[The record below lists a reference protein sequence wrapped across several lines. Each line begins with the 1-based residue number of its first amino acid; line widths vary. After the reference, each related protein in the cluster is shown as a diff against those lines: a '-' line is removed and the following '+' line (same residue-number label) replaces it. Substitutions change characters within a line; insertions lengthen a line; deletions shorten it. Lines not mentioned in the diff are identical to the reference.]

1 MNISSIGATLR
12 TASLIVLL
20 SASVSG
26 CYELQ
31 AAAGEAAL
39 MWKSEPIARVIADG
53 RTPPRLRRA
62 LRGVTAI
69 RAFATRGL
77 DLPDNGSYRSYV
89 ELDRRFVVWN
99 VVAAPEFSLLPQQ
112 WCYPF
117 VGCMAY
123 RGYFA
128 EHRAMRYAARLRAR
142 GLDVSVQGVAAYST
156 LGHFND
162 PILSS
167 MMGWSDV
174 ELASIIFHELTH
186 QKIFVANDSPF
197 DEGLATFVEREGV
210 RRWLA
215 AQGRH
220 GDLARYVRDQ
230 GRYREVTALLD
241 RTRAALRVLYAEP
254 LAPTVMRE
262 KKRAQFEALRESYR
276 TLAAGWGATAPF
288 RGWFREGLNNAD
300 LASVATYERCVP
312 GFSRQFAAS
321 GRNFVVFF
329 RRIRGIA
336 ALGRAARDQA
346 VCGAA
351 APGA

>member
-1 MNISSIGATLR
+1 MNLSSIGATLR

-20 SASVSG
+20 SASLSG

-39 MWKSEPIARVIADG
+39 LWRSEPIGRVIADQ
-53 RTPPRLRRA
+53 RTPTPVRRA

-69 RAFATRGL
+69 RAFATRDL
-77 DLPDNGSYRSYV
+77 DLPDNGSYRSYAD
-89 ELDRRFVVWN
+89 LDRRFVVWN
-99 VVAAPEFSLLPQQ
+99 VVATPEFSLSPKQ

-128 EHRAMRYAARLRAR
+128 ERSAVRYAAALRAR

-162 PILSS
+162 PILST

-174 ELASIIFHELTH
+174 QFASIIFHELTH
-186 QKIFVANDSPF
+186 QKIFVANDTAF

-210 RRWLA
+210 HRWLS
-215 AQGRH
+215 AQGRR

-230 GRYREVTALLD
+230 GRYQEVTALLG

-254 LAPTVMRE
+254 LAPDLMRE
-262 KKRAQFEALRESYR
+262 KKRAQFAALRESYHA
-276 TLAAGWGATAPF
+276 LAAGWGADAPF
-288 RGWFREGLNNAD
+288 RGWFRAGLSNAD

-312 GFSRQFAAS
+312 GFARQFAAS
-321 GRNFVVFF
+321 GRNFVRFF
-329 RRIRGIA
+329 RRIRKIA
-336 ALGRAARDQA
+336 ALSRAARDQS